1 MPFEGRTET
10 TAKQGIFCYKLTL
23 ANLWSRYGLSPYST
37 TQVSMKTITLLT
49 SGTRGDVIP
58 YIALGLGLRDA
69 GYNVRIA
76 APIGFKSLIEPSGLA
91 FTLFEGN
98 PSDLMVNR
106 SEPLTLSRSILRS
119 VRATLQ
125 FLDQASDMYAHMLH
139 TAADA
144 CRGTDLLLYGLP
156 TLWGAHIAE
165 GLRIPGIR
173 AVLQPITPT
182 RTTASAL
189 LPFRINFGELG
200 NRLSHWIVTQVTW
213 LAWFH
218 EINQARRTHLNL
230 PRMPWLDPTLRPFSQ
245 QPLTLNGF
253 SERIVPRPN
262 DWNEK
267 QIITG
272 YWRHSGLSHPA
283 DGVNEQQAVRIQRFI
298 ERAPER
304 TLAVG
309 LGSPGAKD
317 MLGFIH
323 TLDAALKQ
331 ANSQAVLTIPN
342 EWHRRFTSARIL
354 PIEYAPHD
362 WLYRQVRAAV
372 HHGGAGTTSA
382 SLHAGTSQIVLPL
395 GIDQFFWGERVS
407 KIGVGLTPLPQRSLT
422 TDKLAN
428 AIQQALT
435 DTSMRERAKDVSE
448 VLSLEDGVQAAV
460 RVIRSL

>member
-1 MPFEGRTET
+1 
-10 TAKQGIFCYKLTL
+10 
-23 ANLWSRYGLSPYST
+23 
-37 TQVSMKTITLLT
+37 MKTITLLT

-58 YIALGLGLRDA
+58 YIALGFGLRDA

-76 APIGFKSLIEPSGLA
+76 APVGFKSLIEPSKGRVTPPLHFA
-91 FTLFEGN
+91 PFEGN

-106 SEPLTLSRSILRS
+106 SEPLTLSRSIFRS

-189 LPFRINFGELG
+189 LPFQFNFGGIG
-200 NRLSHWIVTQVTW
+200 NWLSHWIVTQVTW

-218 EINQARRTHLNL
+218 EINRARRTHLNL
-230 PRMPWLDPTLRPFSQ
+230 PRMHWLDPSLRPFPQ

-272 YWRHSGLSHPA
+272 YWRYSNDSNFSSTH
-283 DGVNEQQAVRIQRFI
+283 IQRFI
-298 ERAPER
+298 ERATEK
-304 TLAVG
+304 TIAVG

-317 MLGFIH
+317 MLAFIN
-323 TLDAALKQ
+323 TLDEALKQ
-331 ANSQAVLTIPN
+331 AEAQAVLTIPA
-342 EWHRRFTSARIL
+342 EWHRRFTSTRIL

-362 WLYRQVRAAV
+362 WLYRQVRAAI

-382 SLHAGTSQIVLPL
+382 SLHAGIPQIILPL
-395 GIDQFFWGERVS
+395 GIDQFFWGERVY
-407 KIGVGLTPLPQRSLT
+407 KIGVGPKPIPQRSLNAK
-422 TDKLAN
+422 KLAN

-435 DTSMRERAKDVSE
+435 DTSMRERAKDVSAA
-448 VLSLEDGVQAAV
+448 LGLEDGVQAAV
-460 RVIRSL
+460 RVIRERL